1 MKRINII
8 IISLLLFV
16 PLITTL
22 FAANLFSKSE
32 VKVASAAT
40 GNSTYGVY
48 EKISAGDLKI
58 GDTILLVS
66 YQDDATFVDEYTSNP
81 RVMTSIT
88 FDNTNSY
95 FSDTHLYVNSCNAE
109 ELIVGSG
116 AIENSYTF
124 KGTSSFNNK
133 YLKNCFDETYQGL
146 HPSSSLSNYAYWK
159 FIGDGYCYHL
169 QCQGGDK
176 QYIRHTYIS
185 SYGFN
190 LFDMYGATSSE
201 TEFVIYRKLTIK
213 NASIEHN
220 MNKTTYYVGDA
231 IDLSGFEIAISYD
244 DGSVMGDYVYLTYDE
259 APNFFSLSQSSATKT
274 MEYVQITTAFGNFA
288 NEINVIDNPNHIY
301 TKLTSP
307 LMDYRGTYL
316 VVFEKEDGTG
326 YIWDTT
332 LDYEKINE
340 YDNFKTVNIVNGQII
355 GPTSNIESLAIKI
368 ETHTDIYNSTKR
380 VFNNLKLANGKYL
393 TTFDVGEYFSH
404 VEFSDVATYSNR
416 VTFSFSRNHN
426 VYVADS
432 YPISMFY
439 YGDYQFTVYENDL
452 ITEKYLKCSFYKLEY
467 NDEIEEE
474 IASFTSKVDLNT
486 KDVCDHDGVDTDL
499 NTLNSNWSVLA
510 NEFDM
515 LSVDAQGYLANM
527 TYTHDA
533 EIPGSTAD
541 IIDRYDYIIS
551 KYDQLSDFMN
561 RKGGAYA
568 NYYTSNLS
576 TLTSQFVKQNNV
588 IIIVIVSASLLLA
601 SSAVFVITKKKAR

>member
-1 MKRINII
+1 MKRRNKI
-8 IISLLLFV
+8 IISLLLFI

-22 FAANLFSKSE
+22 FATNLFSKSE
-32 VKVASAAT
+32 VKEV
-40 GNSTYGVY
+40 
-48 EKISAGDLKI
+48 
-58 GDTILLVS
+58 
-66 YQDDATFVDEYTSNP
+66 
-81 RVMTSIT
+81 
-88 FDNTNSY
+88 
-95 FSDTHLYVNSCNAE
+95 
-109 ELIVGSG
+109 
-116 AIENSYTF
+116 
-124 KGTSSFNNK
+124 
-133 YLKNCFDETYQGL
+133 
-146 HPSSSLSNYAYWK
+146 
-159 FIGDGYCYHL
+159 
-169 QCQGGDK
+169 
-176 QYIRHTYIS
+176 
-185 SYGFN
+185 
-190 LFDMYGATSSE
+190 
-201 TEFVIYRKLTIK
+201 
-213 NASIEHN
+213 
-220 MNKTTYYVGDA
+220 
-231 IDLSGFEIAISYD
+231 
-244 DGSVMGDYVYLTYDE
+244 
-259 APNFFSLSQSSATKT
+259 SATKT
-274 MEYVQITTAFGNFA
+274 MDYAQITTPFGNFA

-340 YDNFKTVNIVNGQII
+340 CDNFKTIDIVSGQII
-355 GPTSNIESLAIKI
+355 SPTSDIENLAIKI

-404 VEFSDVATYSNR
+404 VEFSDVASYSNR
-416 VTFSFSRNHN
+416 VTFSLTRNHN
-426 VYVADS
+426 VYVADT

-439 YGDYQFTVYENDL
+439 NGDYQFTVYENDL
-452 ITEKYLKCSFYKLEY
+452 ITERYLKCSFYKLEY
-467 NDEIEEE
+467 NDEMDEE

-499 NTLNSNWSVLA
+499 NTLNSNWSDLA

-527 TYTHDA
+527 TYTHNA
-533 EIPGSTAD
+533 ETPGSTAD

-561 RKGGAYA
+561 RKSAAYS
-568 NYYTSNLS
+568 NYYSSNLS
-576 TLTSQFVKQNNV
+576 TLTSQFVNQNNV